1 MTYLRLLRLKYL
13 RARSQEQFR
22 GRDFITWEEFQL
34 LWTPELLARSG
45 RSVDSVVMSRQDQ
58 RLEMTCDNTILT
70 TRLEALRAQK
80 RYQVNEQDY
89 QFPSQHIIRTIHDS
103 QTGSTTTTTTK

>member
-34 LWTPELLARSG
+34 LWTPELLSRSG
-45 RSVDSVVMSRQDQ
+45 RQVDSVVMSRQDQ
-58 RLEMTCDNTILT
+58 RREMTCDNAILT

-80 RYQVNEQDY
+80 RFQVNEQDY
-89 QFPSQHIIRTIHDS
+89 LFPRQHIIRKINDS
-103 QTGSTTTTTTK
+103 EKGSTTTNTTQ